1 MREMRRHIE
10 KPMLDH
16 GIMNY
21 NSFLIIRSVLL
32 LMHVILDI
40 SVCMNH
46 CKCLN

>member
-1 MREMRRHIE
+1 ME
-10 KPMLDH
+10 KSMLDQ
-16 GIMNY
+16 GIINY
-21 NSFLIIRSVLL
+21 VSFLIIRSVLL